1 MCMCGCGCGYQFME
15 SRYILE
21 MYWMSKKCG
30 CEDVDI
36 VFFLIADVDT
46 TKKFAVADVD
56 ADI

>member
-1 MCMCGCGCGYQFME
+1 ME